1 MFCKRCFLGLV
12 IQLYIAILSSPGTA
26 TKTVGDYISY
36 DEKHSFDVALKTL
49 AEIRDKECLPCFSTT
64 QAWPGPSVSFS
75 IEKEKL
81 FHKKDCRF
89 QGNCHRFGKK
99 ICYSWNI
106 MVILGQE
113 KYLIFSRI
121 PANTEDNN
129 YMNIT
134 CSDAE
139 NSNQSKGFNDKQENC
154 SNSLA
159 KEISDVHNDNRRND
173 HSSGLDKKKIG
184 KASQG
189 KQPRYNE
196 ITAKAAT
203 DLETGNGRDD
213 HLNASG
219 IQNKMDLA
227 SSSRSDVVFPLFTHL
242 IAAIV
247 GAGIVSLVPFI
258 RKVCQRR
265 NKSTRNTGILNASY
279 SGQDSITAITTN
291 AISYHS
297 DEDVYHEVSD
307 TMQSVSK
314 ENRSCSPSSTRQ
326 VLIDYPKRSKLPDIP
341 QESKKDTYNCL
352 TSEPMKEV
360 NESDGNPFIHSHLH
374 GINRKENV
382 ETLSDKNIKNGN
394 GTLNALSKISEEACI
409 EESMEHD
416 YFVLQKDSK

>member
-134 CSDAE
+134 CSDA
-139 NSNQSKGFNDKQENC
+139 
-154 SNSLA
+154 
-159 KEISDVHNDNRRND
+159 
-173 HSSGLDKKKIG
+173 
-184 KASQG
+184 G